1 VEEVNVVEEKVE
13 EADDEA
19 GEDVVVRENGVEYV
33 LPAAALRKGQKTGF
47 YADQSANRL
56 ALRRLLERRPG
67 ATVLDAYCYSGG
79 FAISAA
85 LGGAAAVN
93 AVDSSSPSLAM
104 ARVNADRNGV
114 GAKITLEQADVPAYL
129 SAAAGRGEKWD
140 IVVLDPPK
148 LAPSAKAVNL
158 ERATS
163 KYRQI
168 NAAALKVVAPGGL
181 LLTCSC
187 SQAMTKDRDVFLNMV
202 RRSAAFVGREVTL
215 LQVSGAA
222 ADHPTDLSE
231 GANAGYLTACL
242 FAVR

>member
-1 VEEVNVVEEKVE
+1 
-13 EADDEA
+13 
-19 GEDVVVRENGVEYV
+19 V

-85 LGGAAAVN
+85 LGGAATVN